1 MHHRPASQAVQ
12 NGQIRIA
19 GILTGAEPTSTAG
32 RCAFSTLCLR
42 PWSPPPPPA
51 SVLASF
57 LPAHP
62 VAGMRGAGRGPPQPA
77 AAMVL
82 VAGEWLAGGPG
93 WYVALWW

>member
-1 MHHRPASQAVQ
+1 MRVLHIVPAPLVSA
-12 NGQIRIA
+12 A
-19 GILTGAEPTSTAG
+19 T
-32 RCAFSTLCLR
+32 
-42 PWSPPPPPA
+42 PA

-62 VAGMRGAGRGPPQPA
+62 VAGMRGAGRGPPQAA